1 MNAWHLSQSLC
12 LYSIIFQRG
21 GSEVSMFDGSCNRQ
35 GSVLVP
41 RSLVRKAF
49 LHSGALV
56 SSVVLVEVTSPPA
69 LAEGG
74 VFGVCVV

>member
-1 MNAWHLSQSLC
+1 
-12 LYSIIFQRG
+12 
-21 GSEVSMFDGSCNRQ
+21 MFDGSCNRQ